1 MKNIL
6 IIQGGGRANGNTA
19 QLINSFAKGV
29 EEKGHSVKIISLV
42 KNEVRGCLGCNACR
56 YGKPCVQK
64 DSFNEIVPKI
74 KAADC
79 ITALFLDNIFHIK
92 SFY

>member
-1 MKNIL
+1 MILKNIL

-19 QLINSFAKGV
+19 QLINSFAKDA
-29 EEKGHSVKIISLV
+29 EEKGHFVEIISLV

-64 DSFNEIVPKI
+64 DSFNERIFIHSAISYSQTQKT
-74 KAADC
+74 AA
-79 ITALFLDNIFHIK
+79 IQFMR
-92 SFY
+92 